1 MVLNILAAASQVAA
15 SEPLNLS
22 FPLAAG
28 TYYVIQGGNSFV
40 TNPFHSLSGEPL
52 ALDIVRLN
60 AFGSRASGIAPR
72 ALPDYEIFGDI
83 VRSPC
88 DGTVVAVEDSVADN
102 PPGVSSIEHPA
113 NHVTLSCGDAQ
124 VYIAHLMQNSAA
136 VATGKA
142 VKRGEPLGRVG
153 NSGYTL
159 EPHLHVGA
167 SRGGK
172 AIGLVFNGRWL
183 SMNSVVVTP

>member
-1 MVLNILAAASQVAA
+1 MVLNILAAASQVAS

-28 TYYVIQGGNSFV
+28 TYYVVQGGNSFV

-60 AFGSRASGIAPR
+60 AFGNRASGIAPR
-72 ALPDYEIFGDI
+72 ALADYEIFGDI

-88 DGTVVAVEDSVADN
+88 EGTVLAVQDTVADN
-102 PPGVSSIEHPA
+102 PPGVSAVEPA
-113 NHVTLSCGDAQ
+113 NHVTLRCGNAE
-124 VYIAHLMQNSAA
+124 VYIAHLMQNSVA

-167 SRGGK
+167 KRGGN
-172 AIGLVFNGRWL
+172 ALGLLFDGRWL
-183 SMNSVVVTP
+183 SMNSVVVTR